1 MVDIFGRS
9 FWLGCGAPARS
20 SPSVSQSLVR
30 LEAGRPARMET
41 DAEIQARNNGGLSLG
56 WGHGDGEK
64 GDL

>member
-1 MVDIFGRS
+1 MWR
-9 FWLGCGAPARS
+9 LE
-20 SPSVSQSLVR
+20 QSLVR

-64 GDL
+64 GNL